1 MKKVVTACSVLS
13 AIISI
18 AALIFGLKGLFTS
31 HGMIVDLAL
40 FTFIARGTFMGFIGN
55 VLSVAVLCGGFGAM
69 AFYGFSD
76 GQTANRRAFS
86 YGIAMTIICGLSLL
100 IAIVGR
106 TFTIGDLLIAA
117 LPAVYTYAVLRSA

>member
-18 AALIFGLKGLFTS
+18 AALIFSLKGLFTS
-31 HGMIVDLAL
+31 NGLIVDLAL
-40 FTFIARGTFMGFIGN
+40 FTFIAKGTFMGFIGN
-55 VLSVAVLCGGFGAM
+55 VLSAAVLCGGFGVM
-69 AFYGFSD
+69 AFYGFD
-76 GQTANRRAFS
+76 GGQAANRRAFG
-86 YGIAMTIICGLSLL
+86 YGVAMTIICGLSLI

>member
-18 AALIFGLKGLFTS
+18 AALIFSLKGLFTS

-40 FTFIARGTFMGFIGN
+40 FTFIAKGTFMGFIGN
-55 VLSVAVLCGGFGAM
+55 VLSAAVLCGGFGVM

-76 GQTANRRAFS
+76 GQTANRRAFM
-86 YGIAMTIICGLSLL
+86 YGVAMTIICVLSL
-100 IAIVGR
+100 IISIVYR
-106 TFTIGDLLIAA
+106 TFTVGDLLIAA

>member
-13 AIISI
+13 AIISV
-18 AALIFGLKGLFTS
+18 AALIFSLKGLFTS
-31 HGMIVDLAL
+31 HGLIVDLAL

-55 VLSVAVLCGGFGAM
+55 VLSAAVLCGGFGVM

-76 GQTANRRAFS
+76 GQTANRRAFM
-86 YGIAMTIICGLSLL
+86 YGVAMTIICVLSL
-100 IAIVGR
+100 IISIVYR
-106 TFTIGDLLIAA
+106 TFTVGDLLIAA

>member
-13 AIISI
+13 AIISV
-18 AALIFGLKGLFTS
+18 AALIFSLKGLFTS

-55 VLSVAVLCGGFGAM
+55 VLSAAVLCGGFGVM

-76 GQTANRRAFS
+76 GQTANRRAFM
-86 YGIAMTIICGLSLL
+86 YGVAMTIICVLSL
-100 IAIVGR
+100 IISIVYR
-106 TFTIGDLLIAA
+106 TFTVGDLLIAA